1 MVMITRSKLTLALAS
16 AVFLAAQPA
25 AAAVPDAKV
34 WNGTWH
40 LDAAKSKFGAVGTE
54 QSETRTYNYSGGKL
68 TVKSSSKN
76 AAGKELNFSYSAAFD
91 GKSYP
96 MTGNPNADSISL
108 NAVSGREVKATSR
121 MHGKVTVQ
129 STASVSADGK
139 HLTLKRTYL
148 AIKGA
153 PTEVLLFDR

>member
-1 MVMITRSKLTLALAS
+1 MITRSKLILALAS

-54 QSETRTYNYSGGKL
+54 QSETRTYDYSGGKL
-68 TVKSSSKN
+68 SMKSSSKN
-76 AAGKELNFSYSAAFD
+76 GAGKEMSFSYSAGLD
-91 GKSYP
+91 GKWYP

-108 NAVSGREVKATSR
+108 TAVSGRELKASSR
-121 MHGKVTVQ
+121 LHDKLTVQ
-129 STASVSADGK
+129 STATVSADGK
-139 HLTLKRTYL
+139 HLTLKRTYV
-148 AIKGA
+148 AMKGT
-153 PTEVLLFDR
+153 PTESLEFGR